1 MKTKILLAAT
11 AAIALATPALADKED
26 RILLEQAQAKVLG
39 ARNDAQLMRYG
50 GSQLDEAQRALADLR
65 QNLDNDDAK
74 DARNI
79 INRIDALV
87 ETARV
92 RARTA
97 AVKEQ
102 VATAQTRQSQAEVDA
117 ARARAEAAEREAQAA
132 KAQAQAAQQQANTL
146 RNQLRDF
153 QLRQTAAGAQ
163 LVLQDVIFE
172 TGKATLRPGAAARLQ
187 PLVTYLSAA
196 PNVRVRIDG
205 HTDSVG
211 SDTMNQR
218 LSEARAGA
226 VRSALVRAGVDPAR
240 VETVG
245 HGETQPVGTNASAA
259 GRQANR
265 RVELT
270 LLGQQLDQQVA
281 VQH

>member
-1 MKTKILLAAT
+1 MKTKLLLAAT
-11 AAIALATPALADKED
+11 AAVALASPALADKED
-26 RILLEQAQAKVLG
+26 RLLLEQAQAKVLG

-50 GSQLDEAQRALADLR
+50 GAQLDEAQRAIADLR

-74 DARNI
+74 DSRNI
-79 INRIDALV
+79 MNRIDALV
-87 ETARV
+87 ETAKV

-97 AVKEQ
+97 ALKDQ

-117 ARARAEAAEREAQAA
+117 AKARAEAAERQAA
-132 KAQAQAAQQQANTL
+132 AAERQANTL
-146 RNQLRDF
+146 RQEL
-153 QLRQTAAGAQ
+153 QAYQMRQTAAGAQ

-187 PLVTYLSAA
+187 PLVTYLNSA

-205 HTDSVG
+205 HTDAVG

-218 LSEARAGA
+218 LSEARAA
-226 VRSALVRAGVDPAR
+226 SVRNALVTAGVDAAR
-240 VETVG
+240 VETLG
-245 HGETQPVGTNASAA
+245 HGETQPVATNANVA

-270 LLGQQLDQQVA
+270 LLGQQLDRQIA
-281 VQH
+281 ATTR

>member
-1 MKTKILLAAT
+1 MKTKLLLAAT
-11 AAIALATPALADKED
+11 AAVALASPALADKED
-26 RILLEQAQAKVLG
+26 RLLLEQAQAKVLG

-50 GSQLDEAQRALADLR
+50 GAQLDEAQRAIADLR

-74 DARNI
+74 DSRNI
-79 INRIDALV
+79 MNRIDALV
-87 ETARV
+87 ETAKV

-97 AVKEQ
+97 ALKDQ

-117 ARARAEAAEREAQAA
+117 ARARAEAAERQAA
-132 KAQAQAAQQQANTL
+132 AAERQANTL
-146 RNQLRDF
+146 RQEL
-153 QLRQTAAGAQ
+153 QAYQMRQTAAGAQ

-187 PLVTYLSAA
+187 PLVTYLNSA

-205 HTDSVG
+205 HTDAVG

-218 LSEARAGA
+218 LSEARAA
-226 VRSALVRAGVDPAR
+226 SVRNALVAAGVDAAR
-240 VETVG
+240 VETLG
-245 HGETQPVGTNASAA
+245 HGETQPVATNANVA

-270 LLGQQLDQQVA
+270 LLGQQLDRQIA
-281 VQH
+281 ATTR